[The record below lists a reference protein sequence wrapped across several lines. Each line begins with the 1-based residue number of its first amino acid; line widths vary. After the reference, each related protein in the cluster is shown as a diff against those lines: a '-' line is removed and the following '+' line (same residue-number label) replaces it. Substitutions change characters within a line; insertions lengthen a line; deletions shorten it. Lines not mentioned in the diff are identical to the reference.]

1 MAGQN
6 CAMFGWSWTKASVL
20 GSQAF
25 GRALMEG
32 CGLHKKIVKGP
43 YRELEELP
51 CTLFVQT
58 YEGPQKLLY
67 VLPKICS
74 CLVVV
79 ISMKILYA

>member
-1 MAGQN
+1 MIRGRVGYHGWTD
-6 CAMFGWSWTKASVL
+6 MFGWSWTEASVL

-58 YEGPQKLLY
+58 Y
-67 VLPKICS
+67 
-74 CLVVV
+74 
-79 ISMKILYA
+79 